1 MYSLSSDVNHPIKYV
16 CCPLWQQISLHVLKY
31 LFATTPYVE
40 VLFFVSS
47 FLPCCF
53 MLAQTIPLELHS
65 SRVGLKLERLGLWF
79 HMGRALFQ
87 MPHPHRTYGYYF
99 HFCIAA
105 SLAHRKTPTV
115 SGGVISGLLLW
126 PRNMVPPPWFMQTA
140 QFQSPTI
147 CKTHLAFLKCLAI
160 YTLLNLA

>member
-1 MYSLSSDVNHPIKYV
+1 MILFISCL
-16 CCPLWQQISLHVLKY
+16 LWQQISLHALKS
-31 LFATTPYVE
+31 LLATTPSME

-47 FLPCCF
+47 FLSCCL
-53 MLAQTIPLELHS
+53 MAAQTIPLELPS
-65 SRVGLKLERLGLWF
+65 SRAGLKLERLGLWF

-115 SGGVISGLLLW
+115 SGGVISGLVLW
-126 PRNMVPPPWFMQTA
+126 HRNMVPVPWFMQTA
-140 QFQSPTI
+140 QFQSLPFARHI
-147 CKTHLAFLKCLAI
+147 WHS
-160 YTLLNLA
+160 